1 MSNGVPPC
9 CPLEICCD
17 APTALQKTAESIAE
31 HIGTSTGVEAGSK
44 VLDWM
49 AKKNLV
55 FAPKEFK
62 PGIQAVAAM
71 ARAQHDKTSS

>member
-17 APTALQKTAESIAE
+17 APTARQKTSESLAE
-31 HIGTSTGVEAGSK
+31 HLGVGVDVAGK

-49 AKKNLV
+49 EAKKLV

-62 PGIQAVAAM
+62 PVIQGIAAM
-71 ARAQHDKTSS
+71 ARHQKD